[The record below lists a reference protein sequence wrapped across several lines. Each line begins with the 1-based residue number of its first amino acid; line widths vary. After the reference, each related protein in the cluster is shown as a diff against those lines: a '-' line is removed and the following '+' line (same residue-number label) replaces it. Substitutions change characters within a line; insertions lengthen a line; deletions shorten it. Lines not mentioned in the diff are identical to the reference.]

1 VIDRRLTNE
10 LTETLGTENVLLDPE
25 SRRKFAMDG
34 LRPYRGYPALPQNGY
49 MPDAVVTPTSTSK
62 IRTVVALASRYETPL
77 VAYGAGTGLMGGATA
92 VRGGIT
98 INLSKMSRIIR
109 IEPQDKIVHAEAGVI
124 LEKLNR
130 ELEKRDLI
138 LGHDPWTRPLATLG
152 GAISTNSLGYV
163 GGEYGSIGDQV
174 LGLKVVLAD
183 GSILSTRPVS
193 RSSTGL
199 NLTKLFIGTE
209 GCLGIIA
216 EAWIRAFPKP
226 LRQIIRGV
234 KFPDFDTGWR
244 AIVTLFNRGL
254 RPAIMDFGE
263 PAPHGPGAVLFLGY
277 HGPNDKVRMEWKES
291 LRVLRRF
298 RAVTMPVSGAE
309 RFWKTR
315 HNIAYRYAKAGKQME
330 SASST
335 APESRFDFLHV
346 WLPVSK
352 VLQFK
357 RAAKEIM
364 DSWQVEVVEYGLWGP
379 ELFSMAV
386 ACDGRN
392 AAQRLYN
399 AVDAALQ
406 LTQDLGGSMEYCHG
420 VGLRLQNL
428 MRSEHTQEGLT
439 VMRKVKRAL
448 DPKGILNPGKLGLT

>member
-1 VIDRRLTNE
+1 MIDRRLTNE

-49 MPDAVVTPTSTSK
+49 VPDAVVTPTSTSK
-62 IRTVVALASRYETPL
+62 IQTVVALASRYETPL

-109 IEPQDKIVHAEAGVI
+109 IEPQDKIVHAEAGVV

-183 GSILSTRPVS
+183 GSILATCPVS

-216 EAWIRAFPKP
+216 EA
-226 LRQIIRGV
+226 
-234 KFPDFDTGWR
+234 
-244 AIVTLFNRGL
+244 
-254 RPAIMDFGE
+254 
-263 PAPHGPGAVLFLGY
+263 
-277 HGPNDKVRMEWKES
+277 
-291 LRVLRRF
+291 
-298 RAVTMPVSGAE
+298 
-309 RFWKTR
+309 
-315 HNIAYRYAKAGKQME
+315 
-330 SASST
+330 
-335 APESRFDFLHV
+335 
-346 WLPVSK
+346 
-352 VLQFK
+352 
-357 RAAKEIM
+357 
-364 DSWQVEVVEYGLWGP
+364 
-379 ELFSMAV
+379 
-386 ACDGRN
+386 
-392 AAQRLYN
+392 
-399 AVDAALQ
+399 
-406 LTQDLGGSMEYCHG
+406 
-420 VGLRLQNL
+420 
-428 MRSEHTQEGLT
+428 
-439 VMRKVKRAL
+439 
-448 DPKGILNPGKLGLT
+448 